1 MASLRQRHSLTR
13 GPSGVPSFSARCQ
26 GKFVVWRRLAQLT
39 ELLFLF
45 LAQAICQKYGNG
57 NWKEE
62 KREEQE
68 EENEEDD
75 REEEAEEEHEKE

>member
-1 MASLRQRHSLTR
+1 MQGECTALHSPGGPAASPASVLAGRVNLWF
-13 GPSGVPSFSARCQ
+13 GG
-26 GKFVVWRRLAQLT
+26 RLARLT

-45 LAQAICQKYGNG
+45 LAQTICQKYGNR

-68 EENEEDD
+68 EENEE
-75 REEEAEEEHEKE
+75 E

>member
-1 MASLRQRHSLTR
+1 MASLA
-13 GPSGVPSFSARCQ
+13 SALAARVNLWF
-26 GKFVVWRRLAQLT
+26 GGRLARLT
-39 ELLFLF
+39 KLLFLF

-68 EENEEDD
+68 EENEEED
-75 REEEAEEEHEKE
+75 REEEAEEEHEEE